1 MKLSAKQRR
10 ISPSYKKPKQH
21 KGNAMTKITEQ
32 KNGAYTTFE
41 RLFPSGMYLVMLYST
56 RGEVMDKIRCD
67 TYRAAREYLAAFNRI
82 AKAQ

>member
-1 MKLSAKQRR
+1 
-10 ISPSYKKPKQH
+10 
-21 KGNAMTKITEQ
+21 MTKITEQ

>member
-1 MKLSAKQRR
+1 MTKR
-10 ISPSYKKPKQH
+10 IVS
-21 KGNAMTKITEQ
+21 MTKITEQ

>member
-1 MKLSAKQRR
+1 MVHIALHHGATLQSVIQ
-10 ISPSYKKPKQH
+10 YQH
-21 KGNAMTKITEQ
+21 KGRNMTKITEQ

-67 TYRAAREYLAAFNRI
+67 TYHAAREYLAAFNRI